1 MRVSREV
8 PVGLIPHPNELDRKR
23 IERALISRKHSPSV
37 TPVKAGYL
45 IESPCCSRNIVNDGG
60 QIDVALFHY
69 DAVSRDLE
77 TVLQESCARKLEIL
91 QHFPPACV
99 GDRRIEHGSRA
110 AVLAVMLIGNNH
122 KESQWRSPQNN

>member
-45 IESPCCSRNIVNDGG
+45 IESPSCSRNIENDGG

-69 DAVSRDLE
+69 DAVSGIWKLFFKNH
-77 TVLQESCARKLEIL
+77 AR
-91 QHFPPACV
+91 
-99 GDRRIEHGSRA
+99 GSWQFYSIFHR
-110 AVLAVMLIGNNH
+110 LASAIDELNTDP
-122 KESQWRSPQNN
+122 ERLFWQ

>member
-45 IESPCCSRNIVNDGG
+45 IESPSCSRNIENDGG
-60 QIDVALFHY
+60 QIDVALFQY
-69 DAVSRDLE
+69 DAVSGIWKLFFKNH
-77 TVLQESCARKLEIL
+77 AR
-91 QHFPPACV
+91 
-99 GDRRIEHGSRA
+99 GSWKFYSIFHR
-110 AVLAVMLIGNNH
+110 LASAIDELNTDP
-122 KESQWRSPQNN
+122 ERLFWQ

>member
-45 IESPCCSRNIVNDGG
+45 IESPSCSRNIENDGG

-69 DAVSRDLE
+69 DAVSGIWKLFFKNH
-77 TVLQESCARKLEIL
+77 AR
-91 QHFPPACV
+91 
-99 GDRRIEHGSRA
+99 GSWKFYSIFHR
-110 AVLAVMLIGNNH
+110 LASAIDELNTDP
-122 KESQWRSPQNN
+122 ERLFWQ

>member
-45 IESPCCSRNIVNDGG
+45 IESPCCSRNIDNDGG

-69 DAVSRDLE
+69 DAVSGIW
-77 TVLQESCARKLEIL
+77 KLFC
-91 QHFPPACV
+91 FPPACV

>member
-45 IESPCCSRNIVNDGG
+45 IESPCCSRNIDNDGG
-60 QIDVALFHY
+60 QMEVALFHY
-69 DAVSRDLE
+69 DAVSGIWKLFFKNH
-77 TVLQESCARKLEIL
+77 ARGSWKFYSI
-91 QHFPPACV
+91 F
-99 GDRRIEHGSRA
+99 RR
-110 AVLAVMLIGNNH
+110 LASAIDELNTDP
-122 KESQWRSPQNN
+122 ERLFWQ

>member
-23 IERALISRKHSPSV
+23 IERALIFRKHSPSV

-45 IESPCCSRNIVNDGG
+45 IESPCCSRNIDNDGG

-69 DAVSRDLE
+69 DAVSGIWKLFFKNH
-77 TVLQESCARKLEIL
+77 AR
-91 QHFPPACV
+91 
-99 GDRRIEHGSRA
+99 GSWKFYSIFHR
-110 AVLAVMLIGNNH
+110 LASAIDELNTDP
-122 KESQWRSPQNN
+122 ERPFWQ

>member
-45 IESPCCSRNIVNDGG
+45 IESPCCSRNIENDGG
-60 QIDVALFHY
+60 QMEVALFHY
-69 DAVSRDLE
+69 DAVSGIWKLFFKNH
-77 TVLQESCARKLEIL
+77 AR
-91 QHFPPACV
+91 
-99 GDRRIEHGSRA
+99 GSWKFYSIFHR
-110 AVLAVMLIGNNH
+110 LASAIDELNTDP
-122 KESQWRSPQNN
+122 ERLFWQ

>member
-69 DAVSRDLE
+69 DAVSGIWKLFF
-77 TVLQESCARKLEIL
+77 TNHAR
-91 QHFPPACV
+91 
-99 GDRRIEHGSRA
+99 GSWKFYSIFHR
-110 AVLAVMLIGNNH
+110 LASAIVELNTDP
-122 KESQWRSPQNN
+122 ERLFWQ

>member
-45 IESPCCSRNIVNDGG
+45 IESPCCSRNIENDGG
-60 QIDVALFHY
+60 QMEVALFHY
-69 DAVSRDLE
+69 DAVSGVWKLFFKNH
-77 TVLQESCARKLEIL
+77 AR
-91 QHFPPACV
+91 
-99 GDRRIEHGSRA
+99 GSWKFYSIFHR
-110 AVLAVMLIGNNH
+110 LASAIDELNTDP
-122 KESQWRSPQNN
+122 ERLFWQ

>member
-45 IESPCCSRNIVNDGG
+45 IESPCCLRNIENDGG

-69 DAVSRDLE
+69 DAVSGIWKLFFKNH
-77 TVLQESCARKLEIL
+77 AR
-91 QHFPPACV
+91 
-99 GDRRIEHGSRA
+99 GSWKFYSIFHR
-110 AVLAVMLIGNNH
+110 LASAIDELNTDP
-122 KESQWRSPQNN
+122 ERLFWQ